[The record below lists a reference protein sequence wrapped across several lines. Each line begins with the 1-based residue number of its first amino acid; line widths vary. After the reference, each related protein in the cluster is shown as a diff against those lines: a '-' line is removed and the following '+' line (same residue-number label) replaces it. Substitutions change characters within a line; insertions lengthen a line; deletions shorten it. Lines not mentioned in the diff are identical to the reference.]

1 MNLLG
6 SDMNPLEGQSVAH
19 HPLEIFM
26 TETYHVPL
34 RFRLSRPVL
43 KAVFRLIFHILGRVK
58 VAGKKNIPYGKPYV
72 VAINHVSIFDPPL
85 IASFWPE
92 VLEIIGASDVFYK
105 PGQGQLLKL
114 YGVIPVHRGE
124 YDRALLQRIVS
135 IIKAGYPL
143 LIAPEG
149 GRSHVPAMRR
159 AYPGIAYIIE
169 ATGVPVVPVGLV
181 GTTEDFW
188 QRAKR
193 GEKPHLE
200 IRIGAPITLPPIT
213 EKGAARREAR
223 LLNADLVMQHLAG
236 LLPEEYRGVYA
247 ETAIIPAKT
256 GQ

>member
-1 MNLLG
+1 M
-6 SDMNPLEGQSVAH
+6 P
-19 HPLEIFM
+19 
-26 TETYHVPL
+26 ETYRVPF

-43 KAVFRLIFHILGRVK
+43 KAVFRLIFRILGRVK
-58 VAGKKNIPYGKPYV
+58 VTGKENVPYGKPYV
-72 VAINHVSIFDPPL
+72 VAMNHISIYDPPL
-85 IASFWPE
+85 IAAFWPE

-124 YDRALLQRIVS
+124 YDRALLQWIVS
-135 IIKAGYPL
+135 IIKAGHPL

-159 AYPGIAYIIE
+159 AFPGIAYIVE
-169 ATGVPVVPVGLV
+169 ETGVPVVPVGLV

-188 QRAKR
+188 QRVKR
-193 GEKPHLE
+193 GERPRLE
-200 IRIGAPITLPPIT
+200 MRIGAPITLPPIT

-223 LLNADLVMQHLAG
+223 QRNADLVMQYLAG

-247 ETAIIPAKT
+247 ETAIIPAET
-256 GQ
+256 DQ

>member
-1 MNLLG
+1 V
-6 SDMNPLEGQSVAH
+6 P
-19 HPLEIFM
+19 
-26 TETYHVPL
+26 ETYRIPL
-34 RFRLSRPVL
+34 RFRMSRPVL
-43 KAVFRLIFHILGRVK
+43 KVVFRQIFRILGRVK
-58 VAGKKNIPYGKPYV
+58 MTGRQNIPFGKSYV
-72 VAINHVSIFDPPL
+72 VAMNHISIYDPPL

-92 VLEIIGASDVFYK
+92 MMEIIGASDVFFK

-135 IIKAGYPL
+135 TIKSGYPL

-159 AYPGIAYIIE
+159 AFPGVAYIIE
-169 ATGVPVVPVGLV
+169 ETSVPVLPVGLV

-193 GEKPHLE
+193 GERPQLE
-200 IRIGAPITLPPIT
+200 IRVGPSFRLPAIK

-223 LLNADLVMQHLAG
+223 QRNADLVMQHVAG
-236 LLPEEYRGVYA
+236 LLPEHYRGVYA
-247 ETAIIPAKT
+247 ETAILPAET
-256 GQ
+256 RQ